1 MKDASYLIR
10 KEVYDALS
18 GNITLNSSNVPVYNV
33 VPSTQNGYP
42 YILITSVTNT
52 IADNMKESYL
62 NQIVTQVE
70 IVTGFDTNT
79 GGQLDANLGIN
90 QIAQLLISR
99 NTFFNL
105 SSSNFKVI
113 SAENNG
119 INYIT
124 EDTKTK
130 TFYRGI
136 LTYSNLVEQL

>member
-10 KEVYDALS
+10 KEVYDALN
-18 GNITLNSSNVPVYNV
+18 GNITINSSNLPVYNV

-42 YILITSVTNT
+42 Y
-52 IADNMKESYL
+52 
-62 NQIVTQVE
+62 
-70 IVTGFDTNT
+70 
-79 GGQLDANLGIN
+79 LGIN
-90 QIAQLLISR
+90 QISQLLISR

-105 SSSNFKVI
+105 SSSDFKVI

-124 EDTKTK
+124 EDTDTK